1 MNLGY
6 PFDGKRYEKTS
17 QCQREWGTELVE
29 ELHLNGYE
37 SILDLGCGTGVI
49 TRELAKR
56 VPYGHVV
63 GIDNSPSMLEA
74 ANAHK
79 AENMELKLMDI
90 NEMVFDREFDVVFS
104 NAALHWIL
112 DHEKLLKRIYKALK
126 PGGFVRVQFGG
137 DGNVSTFIEVVREV
151 MKHPAFVSCFEDFRW
166 PWYMPKP
173 EDYETLFSRTEFR
186 TYRIWG
192 ENKDRYFTD
201 AESLVGMIEEAG
213 LVPFLGILP
222 DEKKWSFRDVVI
234 EQVLERTKQS
244 DGRYFETFRRINVYA
259 EK

>member
-1 MNLGY
+1 
-6 PFDGKRYEKTS
+6 
-17 QCQREWGTELVE
+17 
-29 ELHLNGYE
+29 
-37 SILDLGCGTGVI
+37 
-49 TRELAKR
+49 
-56 VPYGHVV
+56 
-63 GIDNSPSMLEA
+63 
-74 ANAHK
+74 
-79 AENMELKLMDI
+79 
-90 NEMVFDREFDVVFS
+90 
-104 NAALHWIL
+104 
-112 DHEKLLKRIYKALK
+112 
-126 PGGFVRVQFGG
+126 
-137 DGNVSTFIEVVREV
+137 
-151 MKHPAFVSCFEDFRW
+151 
-166 PWYMPKP
+166 MPKP

>member
-1 MNLGY
+1 MNTGY
-6 PFDGKRYEKTS
+6 PFDGKRYEKSS
-17 QCQREWGTELVE
+17 QCQREWGIELVE
-29 ELHLNGYE
+29 ELHLNGGE

-49 TRELAKR
+49 TRELAER

-74 ANAHK
+74 AQLNKIA
-79 AENMELKLMDI
+79 NMELKLLDI
-90 NEMVFDREFDVVFS
+90 NEMAFDREFDVVFS
-104 NAALHWIL
+104 NAALHWIQE
-112 DHEKLLKRIYKALK
+112 HEKLLKKIYKTLK

-137 DGNVSTFIEVVREV
+137 DGNVSTFIEVVRAV
-151 MKHPAFVSCFEDFRW
+151 MKHPAFVSWFEDFRW
-166 PWYMPKP
+166 PWYMPKHG
-173 EDYETLFSRTEFR
+173 DYEILLSRTEFR
-186 TYRIWG
+186 TYRVWG

-213 LVPFLGILP
+213 LVPFLRILP

-244 DGRYFETFRRINVYA
+244 DGRYFETSRRINVYA